1 MDLKLEVELVPKTC
15 WYSNLRNVFTQQ
27 EWKLVRNYIC
37 DFRFTDNK
45 CDICGQRAYF
55 LEAHEQW
62 EYDMKK
68 HIQRSVRIRP
78 LCTNCHKV
86 KHWGLAQLQGELD
99 LVVNHFLTV
108 NQCSEK
114 VLTKHLQKAQ
124 QLFEKR
130 NKITNWK
137 LDMSYLKTIHF
148 EKLYDKYNN
157 KE

>member
-1 MDLKLEVELVPKTC
+1 MDLKLEIELVPKTC

-45 CDICGQRAYF
+45 CNICGQRAYF

-68 HIQRSVRIRP
+68 HIQRLVRIRP

-86 KHWGLAQLQGELD
+86 KHWRFSTITRR
-99 LVVNHFLTV
+99 VRFSCKSFFNCKSMFRKSFNKTF
-108 NQCSEK
+108 
-114 VLTKHLQKAQ
+114 TK
-124 QLFEKR
+124 
-130 NKITNWK
+130 N
-137 LDMSYLKTIHF
+137 SKTI
-148 EKLYDKYNN
+148 
-157 KE
+157 